1 MSQYKVKNY
10 EGYQEILDSVRSI
23 VKRIAPEWAVLPIV
37 QEIDDLETTIDETMN
52 DEEKIQEIVNLFNKL
67 AKDDQIFIYSILH
80 IILDR
85 KDKRIK

>member
-37 QEIDDLETTIDETMN
+37 QEIDDLETTIDETLAGRADMVDEQN
-52 DEEKIQEIVNLFNKL
+52 DE
-67 AKDDQIFIYSILH
+67 
-80 IILDR
+80 R
-85 KDKRIK
+85 

>member
-37 QEIDDLETTIDETMN
+37 QEIDDLETTIDETLAGRADMVDEQN
-52 DEEKIQEIVNLFNKL
+52 DEQ
-67 AKDDQIFIYSILH
+67 
-80 IILDR
+80 
-85 KDKRIK
+85 